1 MRTRRHQ
8 YKINEKLINPPKAL
22 LKSPPQKATP
32 KVQTVI
38 NQTNH
43 DFENENDVNK
53 KLQKLY
59 EDIASVPNFSAK
71 INDFL
76 RTHDLHSKFRRVTKK
91 RFPRRRVIARFPF
104 EIFMADLIEY
114 PQYKVI
120 NKGYVYILLLIDC
133 FTKKI
138 YLAPMKK
145 KDKHHAALAFETIFK
160 EFDEF
165 PVNLVTDGGK
175 EFFNSL
181 VAKVFQNYGINH
193 YKTPSKT
200 KWKASMAERAIQTI
214 KNRLQKLFVKRQN
227 NIWIDVIEQIGKNY
241 NATPHSSHK
250 LAPQDVGPENRD
262 EVYKRLYPERDVTIV
277 CKLNVGDKVRKIK
290 EKTEFEKG
298 YTQKWSD
305 EIYTIKSV
313 RQSNGV
319 CWYKLENL
327 RKELQD
333 GIWYYYQLNLVARNA
348 DQSGSDN
355 N

>member
-1 MRTRRHQ
+1 MQTRRHQ
-8 YKINEKLINPPKAL
+8 YKTKEKSKAL
-22 LKSPPQKATP
+22 KVQKAPP
-32 KVQTVI
+32 KVQAAAPKTSQDHGSV
-38 NQTNH
+38 
-43 DFENENDVNK
+43 DENDVNK
-53 KLQKLY
+53 KLQQLY
-59 EDIASVPNFSAK
+59 DDIASVPSFSAK

-76 RTHDLHSKFRRVTKK
+76 RKHDLHSKFRRITKK

-145 KDKHHAALAFETIFK
+145 KDKHHAALAFESIFK

-175 EFFNSL
+175 EFFNSY
-181 VAKVFQNYGINH
+181 VAKIFQNYGINH

-214 KNRLQKLFVKRQN
+214 KNRLQKIFVKRKS
-227 NIWIDVIEQIGKNY
+227 NIWIDVIQQVGKNY
-241 NATPHSSHK
+241 NATPHSTHK

-262 EVYKRLYPERDVTIV
+262 EVYKRMYPKKDVTTV
-277 CKLNVGDKVRKIK
+277 CKLKIGDKVRILK
-290 EKTEFEKG
+290 EKSEFEKG

-305 EIYTIKSV
+305 EIYTINSV
-313 RQSNGV
+313 RQSNTI

-327 RKELQD
+327 RKEIQD

-348 DQSGSDN
+348 DKPGSDKQ
-355 N
+355 

>member
-22 LKSPPQKATP
+22 LKPPQKATP

-38 NQTNH
+38 NQTNR
-43 DFENENDVNK
+43 DSENENDVNR

-227 NIWIDVIEQIGKNY
+227 NIWIDFIEQIGKNY

-250 LAPQDVGPENRD
+250 LAPQDVGPENRY

-313 RQSNGV
+313 RQSNRV

>member
-22 LKSPPQKATP
+22 LKPPQKAAP
-32 KVQTVI
+32 KVPTVI

-43 DFENENDVNK
+43 DSENGNDVNR

-138 YLAPMKK
+138 YLASMKK

-181 VAKVFQNYGINH
+181 VAKVFQNYGTNH

-313 RQSNGV
+313 RQSNRV

>member
-1 MRTRRHQ
+1 
-8 YKINEKLINPPKAL
+8 
-22 LKSPPQKATP
+22 
-32 KVQTVI
+32 
-38 NQTNH
+38 
-43 DFENENDVNK
+43 
-53 KLQKLY
+53 
-59 EDIASVPNFSAK
+59 
-71 INDFL
+71 
-76 RTHDLHSKFRRVTKK
+76 
-91 RFPRRRVIARFPF
+91 
-104 EIFMADLIEY
+104 
-114 PQYKVI
+114 
-120 NKGYVYILLLIDC
+120 
-133 FTKKI
+133 
-138 YLAPMKK
+138 
-145 KDKHHAALAFETIFK
+145 
-160 EFDEF
+160 
-165 PVNLVTDGGK
+165 
-175 EFFNSL
+175 
-181 VAKVFQNYGINH
+181 
-193 YKTPSKT
+193 
-200 KWKASMAERAIQTI
+200 MAERAIQTI

-241 NATPHSSHK
+241 NATAHSSHK

-313 RQSNGV
+313 RQSNRV